1 MNELKIKTFVRGT
14 ALALVAAI
22 ATTGAANAAINEL
35 FVTAQKRTQN
45 IQDVPIAVTALEASF
60 LEKTGFE
67 NIYDL
72 ADYAPGISFTQAQT
86 STQATVLI
94 RGVATSG
101 QNAGLEPSV
110 GTFIDGVY
118 RSRTGAAVLDF
129 VDVERI
135 EVLRGPQGT
144 LFGKNT
150 TSGALNIV
158 TKKPEYEFGGQA
170 EVSLGN
176 LDYVSAK
183 GTVTG
188 PVVDDKLAA
197 RLAAYTTNRE
207 GFVDNVTTG
216 IELNDINRWG
226 VRGQLLFN
234 PNDDWD
240 IRLIADYSETD
251 ETCCAGVTLVNGPTD
266 AALGALGGTVIPGS
280 EFEDR
285 NVAVDFDPISDT
297 EDYGVSLEMN
307 WDVGSHTLTSITGWR
322 RYEFLGQFK
331 SDFTNVPIINLN
343 SQEWSQEAFTQEFRI
358 SNDESERFRYT
369 AGFYYFNQDLD
380 LNEQLRFGSSAS
392 AYVDLIGAINADVS
406 AGLTDA
412 FGGLLSGDPANPTP
426 ITAIVAPGALAAAN
440 PFPDGSGINDF
451 YQQEHES
458 WALFAHGTYDVT
470 DQFSVT
476 AGLRYVDESKE
487 LTAAFN
493 EMPAGGV
500 TIPPG
505 TLPITT
511 TPDVSGLGLTTV
523 PLPVN
528 LFAAFQPTSPLV
540 GPGFTSEFD
549 DEAVVG
555 TIKLQY
561 DWNDDLLTYVS
572 YARGYKSGGT
582 NVSRVIAPMS
592 FDFKPEEVDS
602 YEIGFKGDFLD
613 NRLRINAAAYLADYQ
628 DFQDN
633 TFLGTGFVLQNA
645 GKIEAKGVEVE
656 AVATPSDWLTLE
668 GHVTWQDVEY
678 ESFTSGPC
686 QAFEVPDGVTAGS
699 CDRSGDDVANT
710 PEWVVHGAANVEHPI
725 GTLLGFARAE
735 FTWRDDQI
743 TNSTNDPRG
752 IQESYTT
759 VAANLGIRDEDGIW
773 EVSVWGRN
781 LTDET
786 WYNLS
791 FDGTLQTGKLYAYPS
806 EPRTYG
812 VTLRTRF

>member
-1 MNELKIKTFVRGT
+1 MKNAVRST
-14 ALALVAAI
+14 ALALMAAF
-22 ATTGAANAAINEL
+22 ATTTAAEAAINEL

-45 IQDVPIAVTALEASF
+45 IQDVPIAVTALESSF
-60 LEKTGFE
+60 LETTGFE

-72 ADYAPGISFTQAQT
+72 ADYAPGLLFTQAQT

-129 VDVERI
+129 VDVERV

-170 EVSLGN
+170 EVSVGN

-197 RLAAYTTNRE
+197 RFAGYVTNRE
-207 GFVDNVTTG
+207 GFIDNITTG
-216 IELNDINRWG
+216 TELNDINRWG

-251 ETCCAGVTLVNGPTD
+251 EACCGGGTLANGPTD
-266 AALGALGGTVIPGS
+266 LALAAVGGTVIS
-280 EFEDR
+280 EDR
-285 NVAVDFDPISDT
+285 FDDRIVAVDFDPVSET
-297 EDYGVSLEMN
+297 EDYGVSLEIN

-322 RYEFLGQFK
+322 RYDFLGQVK
-331 SDFTNVPIINLN
+331 SDFTDAPIVSLN
-343 SQEWSQEAFTQEFRI
+343 SQDWSQEAFTQELRI

-380 LNEQLRFGSSAS
+380 LDEQLRFGSA
-392 AYVDLIGAINADVS
+392 ANLYLDLVGAINADVS

-412 FGGLLSGDPANPTP
+412 FGGLVSGDPANPTP
-426 ITAIVAPGALAAAN
+426 ITAVVTPGALAAAN
-440 PFPDGSGINDF
+440 PFPTGSGVNDF
-451 YQQEHES
+451 YEQEHES
-458 WALFAHGTYDVT
+458 WAIFAHGTFDVT

-476 AGLRYVDESKE
+476 AGLRYLEEEKD

-493 EMPAGGV
+493 EIPPGGV
-500 TIPPG
+500 TIPPL

-511 TPDVSGLGLTTV
+511 TPDLSGFGVTTV

-528 LFAAFQPTSPLV
+528 LFTAFEPTSPLV
-540 GPGFTSEFD
+540 GPGFTSKYED
-549 DEAVVG
+549 DAVIG

-561 DWNDDLLTYVS
+561 DWTDDLLTYVS

-582 NVSRVIAPMS
+582 NVSRVIPPRS
-592 FDFKPEEVDS
+592 FDFRPEEVDS
-602 YEIGFKGDFLD
+602 YEIGVKGDFFD
-613 NRLRINAAAYLADYQ
+613 NRLRVNAAAYIADYQ

-633 TFLGTGFVLQNA
+633 TFTGTGFVLQNA
-645 GKIEAKGVEVE
+645 GEIEARGVEVE

-678 ESFTSGPC
+678 ASFRSGPC
-686 QAFEVPDGVTAGS
+686 QAFEVPDGDTPGT
-699 CDRSGDDVANT
+699 CDRSGGDVANT
-710 PEWVVHGAANVEHPI
+710 PEWIVHGAANVEHPI
-725 GTLLGFARAE
+725 GSLMGFARAE
-735 FTWRDDQI
+735 FTWRDDQV
-743 TNSTNDPRG
+743 TVNTNDPRV
-752 IQESYTT
+752 IQDSYAT
-759 VAANLGIRDEDGIW
+759 VAANLGIRDDDGVW
-773 EVSVWGRN
+773 EVVVWGRN

-786 WYNLS
+786 TFNLS

-812 VTLRTRF
+812 VTVRTRF